1 MASDSLILRTGSNTM
16 LTFSRRY
23 GYERR
28 PMNEW
33 NRGYFELTMTILY
46 ILLSELADLPSCD
59 DKSRT
64 LQPQFAA

>member
-1 MASDSLILRTGSNTM
+1 M

-33 NRGYFELTMTILY
+33 NGGYFELTMTILY
-46 ILLSELADLPSCD
+46 ILLSEVADLPSCD